1 MKKLFAI
8 IFSSVFLFL
17 NSANAELGINVG
29 ISGQIGVFEA
39 SATETEDTEK
49 SREDDAMAAFGY
61 VSVFLEKDLGQYIT
75 VGVDYVPSALES
87 ETVDETRDDLL
98 ATADGAA
105 SSVTQKVQVD
115 FEDLTTFYVALNLN
129 ENFYL
134 KAGIAQVDL
143 ITNET
148 LGTGSTYGNASLD
161 GTVLGAGYNKN
172 FDNGMFVRAEGT
184 YQEFDGVT
192 INGSGDTSV
201 TADEINGVSG
211 KISIGKSF

>member
-8 IFSSVFLFL
+8 MFSIVFLFL

-61 VSVFLEKDLGQYIT
+61 ASVFLEKDLGQYIT
-75 VGVDYVPSALES
+75 VGIDYVPSALES
-87 ETVDETRDDLL
+87 ETVNETRSDLL
-98 ATADGAA
+98 GTADGAA

-161 GTVLGAGYNKN
+161 GTVFGAGYNKN

>member
-1 MKKLFAI
+1 
-8 IFSSVFLFL
+8 
-17 NSANAELGINVG
+17 
-29 ISGQIGVFEA
+29 
-39 SATETEDTEK
+39 
-49 SREDDAMAAFGY
+49 MAAFGY
-61 VSVFLEKDLGQYIT
+61 GSVFLEKDLGQYIT

-87 ETVDETRDDLL
+87 ETVDETRSDLL
-98 ATADGAA
+98 ARADGAA
-105 SSVTQKVQVD
+105 GSVTQKVQVD

>member
-8 IFSSVFLFL
+8 TFSVVFLFL

-115 FEDLTTFYVALNLN
+115 FEDLTTLYVALNLN

-161 GTVLGAGYNKN
+161 GTVYGAGYNKN

>member
-87 ETVDETRDDLL
+87 ETVDETRSDLL
-98 ATADGAA
+98 AKADGAA

-161 GTVLGAGYNKN
+161 GTVFGAGYNKN